1 MAKINLNMIKKI
13 LLASFLVFGL
23 AASAQSTD
31 LDPFDIN
38 YSYVNLPS
46 KPIVDKKNRTYSFV
60 TNIDRNLQ
68 YNKPKY
74 FIENQVT
81 INGFEKKEKNGYLS
95 IEVVLQNPAITK
107 KEITNRVSSS
117 KDKNGRV
124 TNKYYYTVV
133 YSYTQDGNAKV
144 VSNDG
149 KVSKVINFTAQRS
162 AKSQEYENYSQAESF
177 QYGIQNL
184 IRNNFTTEVVNTLNN
199 ELNDEFGYPV
209 KTGVDKLWILAN
221 KKHPE
226 QMAEYNAY
234 LTVKSA
240 FDKMNFADP
249 TADIA
254 NEVRESIAYFESLP
268 TKYSED
274 EKAHR
279 KIRYSA
285 YFNLAKIY
293 YLLDNPTKSNE
304 YCQKLI
310 ANDYDKSDGETMLKA
325 NNELLTLFKANQLNN
340 RHFAVETKN
349 FIFEEKQPVYSG
361 NTSSAPVS
369 NAPYS
374 IETDQN
380 YIMAYMLTI
389 KKDTIAGYM
398 HKSRAMNLSDAV
410 TVTVKDFQGKFSER
424 NFKANEVSRLILSNG
439 EEYATV
445 SFRVS
450 VDNGG
455 MTMAAASKKFVKE
468 MFVGNKIGVYQY
480 FNGEV
485 ILKMANESEG
495 KSNAS
500 AGWMLGAKKRFEEM
514 AKGCPSLLERVEKK
528 EFKNNLESI
537 LTFAEALEA
546 CK

>member
-1 MAKINLNMIKKI
+1 MKKI
-13 LLASFLVFGL
+13 LLASFLLIGL
-23 AASAQSTD
+23 SASAQSTD

-68 YNKPKY
+68 YNKPQY

-81 INGFEKKEKNGYLS
+81 INGFEKKQKNGYLS
-95 IEVVLQNPAITK
+95 VEVVLQNPAITK

-144 VSNDG
+144 VSSDG
-149 KVSKVINFTAQRS
+149 KVSKIINFTAQRS

-184 IRNNFTTEVVNTLNN
+184 IRNNFTTEVINTLNN

-209 KTGVDKLWILAN
+209 KSGTDKLWILAN

-234 LTVKSA
+234 LTVKNA
-240 FDKMNFADP
+240 FDKMNFAEP
-249 TADIA
+249 TTDIA
-254 NEVRESIAYFESLP
+254 NEIKDAIAYFESLP
-268 TKYSED
+268 TKYNED

-293 YLLDNPTKSNE
+293 YLLDNPAKASE

-325 NNELLTLFKANQLNN
+325 NNELQLLLKANQLTN

-361 NTSSAPVS
+361 STTSAPAT

-380 YIMAYMLTI
+380 YILAYMLTV
-389 KKDTIAGYM
+389 KKDTVAGYM

-445 SFRVS
+445 SFKLS

-455 MTMAAASKKFVKE
+455 MTIAAASKKFVKE
-468 MFVGNKIGVYQY
+468 MFVGKKIGVYQY

-500 AGWMLGAKKRFEEM
+500 ASWMLGPKKRFEEM

-537 LTFAEALEA
+537 LSFAEALEA

>member
-1 MAKINLNMIKKI
+1 MKKL
-13 LLASFLVFGL
+13 LLAFFMLFGL
-23 AASAQSTD
+23 TTMAQSTD
-31 LDPFDIN
+31 LDPFDLY
-38 YSYVNLPS
+38 YSYVSLPA
-46 KPIVDKKNRTYSFV
+46 KPILEKKNRTYSFV

-68 YNKPKY
+68 YSKSKY

-81 INGFEKKEKNGYLS
+81 ISGFEKKEKNGYLS
-95 IEVVLQNPAITK
+95 IEVVLQNPVITK
-107 KEITNRVSSS
+107 KDITTRTSSS

-124 TNKYYYTVV
+124 TNKYYYTVE
-133 YSYTQDGNAKV
+133 YSYSQDGNAKV

-149 KVSKVINFTAQRS
+149 KVNKIINFTGQKS
-162 AKSQEYENYSQAESF
+162 SKSQEYESYSQAESF
-177 QYGIQNL
+177 QYSIYNL
-184 IRNNFTTEVVNTLNN
+184 IRNNYATEVVNTMNN
-199 ELNDEFGYPV
+199 QLNDEFGYPV
-209 KTGVDKLWILAN
+209 KTGMDKLWILAN

-226 QMAEYNAY
+226 QLPEYNAY
-234 LTVKSA
+234 LTVKNA
-240 FDKMNFADP
+240 FERMNFAEP
-249 TADIA
+249 TADIET
-254 NEVRESIAYFESLP
+254 EVKDAIAYFESLP
-268 TKYSED
+268 TKYGED

-293 YLLDNPTKSNE
+293 SLLDKPAKSNE

-310 ANDYDKSDGETMLKA
+310 ANDYDKFDGETMLKT
-325 NNELLTLFKANQLNN
+325 NNEMLTLFKANQITN
-340 RHFAVETKN
+340 RHFSVETKN
-349 FIFEEKQPVYSG
+349 FVFEEKQAVYSN
-361 NTSSAPVS
+361 NTSSAPS
-369 NAPYS
+369 SDAPYS

-380 YIMAYMLTI
+380 YILAYMLTI

-398 HKSRAMNLSDAV
+398 HKSRSMNLSEAV

-424 NFKANEVSRLILSNG
+424 NFKANELSRLILSNG

-445 SFRVS
+445 AFRVS

-455 MTMAAASKKFVKE
+455 MTMASATKKFAKE
-468 MFVGNKIGVYQY
+468 MFVGKKISVYQY

-485 ILKMANESEG
+485 IIKMANDSEG

-500 AGWMLGAKKRFEEM
+500 AGWMLGPKKRFEEM
-514 AKGCPSLLERVEKK
+514 AKTCPSLQEKIDRK

-537 LTFAEALEA
+537 ISFAEALEA

>member
-1 MAKINLNMIKKI
+1 MKK
-13 LLASFLVFGL
+13 LLPAFFLLFGL

-38 YSYVNLPS
+38 YSYVNLPT
-46 KPIVDKKNRTYSFV
+46 KPVADKKNRTYSFV

-81 INGFEKKEKNGYLS
+81 ISGFEKKEKNGYLS
-95 IEVVLQNPAITK
+95 VEVVLQNPAITK
-107 KEITNRVSSS
+107 KDITNRISSS
-117 KDKNGRV
+117 KDKSGRV

-144 VSNDG
+144 VSSDG
-149 KVSKVINFTAQRS
+149 KVNKVINFTAQRS

-177 QYGIQNL
+177 QYGIYNL
-184 IRNNFTTEVVNTLNN
+184 IRNNFTNEVVTTLNN

-209 KTGVDKLWILAN
+209 KNGTDKLWILAN

-226 QMAEYNAY
+226 QLAEYNAY
-234 LTVKSA
+234 LTVKNA
-240 FDKMNFADP
+240 FDKMNFAEP
-249 TADIA
+249 TTEIA
-254 NEVRESIAYFESLP
+254 NEVKESIAYFESLP
-268 TKYSED
+268 NKYNED

-293 YLLDNPTKSNE
+293 YLLDNPAKSNE

-325 NNELLTLFKANQLNN
+325 NNDLLTLLKANQTPN
-340 RHFAVETKN
+340 RHFTVETKN
-349 FIFEEKQPVYSG
+349 FIFEEKQPTYSG
-361 NTSSAPVS
+361 NTSSAPVT

-380 YIMAYMLTI
+380 YILAYMLTI

-424 NFKANEVSRLILSNG
+424 NFKANEISRLILSNG

-455 MTMAAASKKFVKE
+455 MTMASASKKFAKE
-468 MFVGNKIGVYQY
+468 MFVGKKISIYQY
-480 FNGEV
+480 FNGEI
-485 ILKMANESEG
+485 ILKMTNESEG

-500 AGWMLGAKKRFEEM
+500 AGWMLGPKKRFEEM
-514 AKGCPSLLERVEKK
+514 AKGCPTLLERVEKK

-537 LTFAEALEA
+537 ISFAEALEA
-546 CK
+546 CQ

>member
-1 MAKINLNMIKKI
+1 MIKKI

-144 VSNDG
+144 VSSDG

-234 LTVKSA
+234 LTVKNA

-254 NEVRESIAYFESLP
+254 NEVKESIAYFESLP

>member
-144 VSNDG
+144 VSSDG

-234 LTVKSA
+234 LTVKNA

-254 NEVRESIAYFESLP
+254 NEVKESIAYFESLP

>member
-81 INGFEKKEKNGYLS
+81 INGFEKKEKNGYLC

-144 VSNDG
+144 VSSDG

-234 LTVKSA
+234 LTVKNA

-254 NEVRESIAYFESLP
+254 NEVKESIAYFESLP

>member
-1 MAKINLNMIKKI
+1 MIKKI

-234 LTVKSA
+234 LTVKNA
-240 FDKMNFADP
+240 FDKMNFAEP

-254 NEVRESIAYFESLP
+254 NEVKESIAYFESLP

>member
-1 MAKINLNMIKKI
+1 MKK
-13 LLASFLVFGL
+13 LLHVIFLFFGL
-23 AASAQSTD
+23 SVFAQSTD
-31 LDPFDIN
+31 LDPFDIS
-38 YSYVNLPS
+38 YSYVNLPT
-46 KPIVDKKNRTYSFV
+46 KPIADKKNRTYSFV

-74 FIENQVT
+74 LIENQVT
-81 INGFEKKEKNGYLS
+81 ISGFEKKEKNGYLS
-95 IEVVLQNPAITK
+95 VEVVLQNPAITK
-107 KEITNRVSSS
+107 KDITNRVSSS

-144 VSNDG
+144 VSGDG
-149 KVSKVINFTAQRS
+149 KVNKVINFTAQRS
-162 AKSQEYENYSQAESF
+162 AKSQEYESYSQAESF
-177 QYGIQNL
+177 QYGIYNL
-184 IRNNFTTEVVNTLNN
+184 IRNNFTTEVVNTLNT

-209 KTGVDKLWILAN
+209 KTGTDKLWILAN

-226 QMAEYNAY
+226 QLAEYNAY
-234 LTVKSA
+234 LTVKNA
-240 FDKMNFADP
+240 FDRMNFAEP
-249 TADIA
+249 TTDIA
-254 NEVRESIAYFESLP
+254 TEVKEAIAYFESLP
-268 TKYSED
+268 IKYSED

-293 YLLDNPTKSNE
+293 YLLDNPAKSNE

-325 NNELLTLFKANQLNN
+325 NNELLTLFKVNQITN
-340 RHFAVETKN
+340 RHFTVDTKN
-349 FIFEEKQPVYSG
+349 FIFEEKQPAYSG
-361 NTSSAPVS
+361 NTTSAPVT

-380 YIMAYMLTI
+380 YILAYMLTI

-398 HKSRAMNLSDAV
+398 HKSRAMNLSEAV

-455 MTMAAASKKFVKE
+455 MTMASASKKFVKE
-468 MFVGNKIGVYQY
+468 MFTGNKISVYQY
-480 FNGEV
+480 FNGEI

-500 AGWMLGAKKRFEEM
+500 AGWMLGTKKRFEEM
-514 AKGCPSLLERVEKK
+514 AKGCPSLLERVDKK

-537 LTFAEALEA
+537 LSFAEALEA

>member
-234 LTVKSA
+234 LTVKNA
-240 FDKMNFADP
+240 FDKMNFAEP

-254 NEVRESIAYFESLP
+254 NEVKESIAYFESLP

-293 YLLDNPTKSNE
+293 YLLDNPTKSIE

>member
-1 MAKINLNMIKKI
+1 MKKL
-13 LLASFLVFGL
+13 LLASFLLIGL
-23 AASAQSTD
+23 ASSAQSTD

-38 YSYVNLPS
+38 YSYVNLPT
-46 KPIVDKKNRTYSFV
+46 KPIADKKNRTYSFV

-81 INGFEKKEKNGYLS
+81 ISGFEKKEKNGYLS
-95 IEVVLQNPAITK
+95 VEVVLQNPAITK
-107 KEITNRVSSS
+107 KDITNRISSS
-117 KDKNGRV
+117 KDKSGRV

-144 VSNDG
+144 VSSDG
-149 KVSKVINFTAQRS
+149 KVNKVINFTAQRS

-177 QYGIQNL
+177 QYGIYNL
-184 IRNNFTTEVVNTLNN
+184 IRNNFTNEVVTTLNN

-209 KTGVDKLWILAN
+209 KNGTDKLWILAN

-226 QMAEYNAY
+226 QLAEYNAY
-234 LTVKSA
+234 LTVKNA
-240 FDKMNFADP
+240 FDKMNFAEP
-249 TADIA
+249 TTDIA
-254 NEVRESIAYFESLP
+254 NEVKESIAYFESLP
-268 TKYSED
+268 NKYNED

-285 YFNLAKIY
+285 YFNLSKIY
-293 YLLDNPTKSNE
+293 YLLDNPEKSNE

-325 NNELLTLFKANQLNN
+325 NNDLLTLLKANQTPN
-340 RHFAVETKN
+340 RHFTVETKN
-349 FIFEEKQPVYSG
+349 FIFEEKQPTYSG

-369 NAPYS
+369 SAPYS

-380 YIMAYMLTI
+380 YILAYMLTI

-424 NFKANEVSRLILSNG
+424 NFKANEISRLILSNG

-455 MTMAAASKKFVKE
+455 MTMASASKKFAKE
-468 MFVGNKIGVYQY
+468 MFVGNKISIYQY
-480 FNGEV
+480 FNGEI
-485 ILKMANESEG
+485 ILKMTNESEG

-500 AGWMLGAKKRFEEM
+500 AGWMLGPKKRFEEM
-514 AKGCPSLLERVEKK
+514 AKGCPTLLERVEKK

-537 LTFAEALEA
+537 IAFAEALEA

>member
-1 MAKINLNMIKKI
+1 MKK
-13 LLASFLVFGL
+13 LLPAFFLLFGL

-38 YSYVNLPS
+38 YSYVNLPT
-46 KPIVDKKNRTYSFV
+46 KPVADKKNRTYSFV

-81 INGFEKKEKNGYLS
+81 ISGFEKKEKNGYLS
-95 IEVVLQNPAITK
+95 VEVVLQNPAITK
-107 KEITNRVSSS
+107 KDITNRISSS
-117 KDKNGRV
+117 KDKSGRV

-144 VSNDG
+144 VSSDG
-149 KVSKVINFTAQRS
+149 KVNKVINFTAQRS

-177 QYGIQNL
+177 QYGIYNL
-184 IRNNFTTEVVNTLNN
+184 IRNNFTNEVVTTLNN

-209 KTGVDKLWILAN
+209 KNGTDKLWILAN

-226 QMAEYNAY
+226 QLAEYNAY
-234 LTVKSA
+234 LTVKNA
-240 FDKMNFADP
+240 FDKMNFAEP
-249 TADIA
+249 TTDIA
-254 NEVRESIAYFESLP
+254 NEVKESIAYFESLP
-268 TKYSED
+268 NKYNED

-293 YLLDNPTKSNE
+293 YLLDNPAKSNE

-325 NNELLTLFKANQLNN
+325 NNDLLTLLKANQTPN
-340 RHFAVETKN
+340 RHFTVETKN
-349 FIFEEKQPVYSG
+349 FIFEEKQPTYSG
-361 NTSSAPVS
+361 NTSSAPVT

-380 YIMAYMLTI
+380 YILAYMLTI

-424 NFKANEVSRLILSNG
+424 NFKANEISRLILSNG

-455 MTMAAASKKFVKE
+455 MTMASASKKFAKE
-468 MFVGNKIGVYQY
+468 MFVGKKISIYQY
-480 FNGEV
+480 FNGEI
-485 ILKMANESEG
+485 ILKMTNESEG

-500 AGWMLGAKKRFEEM
+500 AGWMLGPKKRFEEM
-514 AKGCPSLLERVEKK
+514 AKGCPTLLERVEKK

-537 LTFAEALEA
+537 ISFAEALEA
-546 CK
+546 CQ

>member
-1 MAKINLNMIKKI
+1 MAKNNLTMKKI
-13 LLASFLVFGL
+13 LLASLLLIGL

-68 YNKPKY
+68 YNKPQY

-81 INGFEKKEKNGYLS
+81 INGFEKKQKNGYLS
-95 IEVVLQNPAITK
+95 VEVVLQNPAITK

-117 KDKNGRV
+117 KDKSGRV

-144 VSNDG
+144 VSSDG
-149 KVSKVINFTAQRS
+149 KVSKIINFTAQRS

-184 IRNNFTTEVVNTLNN
+184 IRNNFTTEVINTLNN

-209 KTGVDKLWILAN
+209 KSGVDKLWILAN

-234 LTVKSA
+234 LTVKNA
-240 FDKMNFADP
+240 FDKMNFAEP
-249 TADIA
+249 TTDIA
-254 NEVRESIAYFESLP
+254 NEIKDAIAYFESLP

-293 YLLDNPTKSNE
+293 YLLDNPAKSNE

-325 NNELLTLFKANQLNN
+325 NNELQLLLKANQITN

-361 NTSSAPVS
+361 TTSSAPAT

-380 YIMAYMLTI
+380 YILAYMLTV
-389 KKDTIAGYM
+389 KKDTIAGYL
-398 HKSRAMNLSDAV
+398 HKSRAMNLSEAV

-424 NFKANEVSRLILSNG
+424 NIKANEVSRLILSNG

-445 SFRVS
+445 SFKLS

-455 MTMAAASKKFVKE
+455 MTIAAASKKFVKE
-468 MFVGNKIGVYQY
+468 MFVGKKIGVYQY

-500 AGWMLGAKKRFEEM
+500 ASWMLGPKKRFEEM

-537 LTFAEALEA
+537 LSFAEALEA

>member
-1 MAKINLNMIKKI
+1 
-13 LLASFLVFGL
+13 
-23 AASAQSTD
+23 
-31 LDPFDIN
+31 
-38 YSYVNLPS
+38 
-46 KPIVDKKNRTYSFV
+46 
-60 TNIDRNLQ
+60 
-68 YNKPKY
+68 
-74 FIENQVT
+74 
-81 INGFEKKEKNGYLS
+81 
-95 IEVVLQNPAITK
+95 
-107 KEITNRVSSS
+107 
-117 KDKNGRV
+117 
-124 TNKYYYTVV
+124 
-133 YSYTQDGNAKV
+133 
-144 VSNDG
+144 
-149 KVSKVINFTAQRS
+149 
-162 AKSQEYENYSQAESF
+162 
-177 QYGIQNL
+177 
-184 IRNNFTTEVVNTLNN
+184 LNN

-209 KTGVDKLWILAN
+209 KSGADKLWILAN

-234 LTVKSA
+234 LTVKNA
-240 FDKMNFADP
+240 FDKMNFAEP
-249 TADIA
+249 TTDIA
-254 NEVRESIAYFESLP
+254 NEIKDAIAYFESLP
-268 TKYSED
+268 TKYNED

-293 YLLDNPTKSNE
+293 YLLDNPAKSNE

-325 NNELLTLFKANQLNN
+325 NNELQTLLKANQITN

-349 FIFEEKQPVYSG
+349 FIFEEKQPAYSG
-361 NTSSAPVS
+361 TTSSAPAT

-380 YIMAYMLTI
+380 YILAYMLTVR
-389 KKDTIAGYM
+389 KDTVAGYM

-424 NFKANEVSRLILSNG
+424 NIKANEVSRLILSNG

-445 SFRVS
+445 SFKLS

-455 MTMAAASKKFVKE
+455 MTIAAASKKFVKE
-468 MFVGNKIGVYQY
+468 MFVGKKIGVYQY

-500 AGWMLGAKKRFEEM
+500 ASWMLGPKKRFEEM

-537 LTFAEALEA
+537 LSFAEALEA

>member
-1 MAKINLNMIKKI
+1 LAKINLNMIKKI

-234 LTVKSA
+234 LTVKNA
-240 FDKMNFADP
+240 FDKMNFAEP

-254 NEVRESIAYFESLP
+254 NEVKESIAYFESLP

>member
-1 MAKINLNMIKKI
+1 MAQTITTMKKI
-13 LLASFLVFGL
+13 LLAFLMLSGVNAF
-23 AASAQSTD
+23 SQSTD
-31 LDPFDIN
+31 LDPFDLN
-38 YSYVNLPS
+38 YSYVALPS
-46 KPIVDKKNRTYSFV
+46 KPILDKKNRTYSFV
-60 TNIDRNLQ
+60 TNVDRNLQ

-81 INGFEKKEKNGYLS
+81 ISGFEKKEKNGYLS
-95 IEVVLQNPAITK
+95 VEVVLQNPAITK
-107 KEITNRVSSS
+107 KDITTRTSSS
-117 KDKNGRV
+117 KDKSGRV
-124 TNKYYYTVV
+124 TNKYYYTVE

-149 KVSKVINFTAQRS
+149 KVNKIINFTAQKT
-162 AKSQEYENYSQAESF
+162 AKSQEYESYTQAESF
-177 QYGIQNL
+177 QYGIYNL
-184 IRNNFTTEVVNTLNN
+184 IRNNYTNEVVNTLNN

-209 KTGVDKLWILAN
+209 KSGTDKLWILAN

-226 QMAEYNAY
+226 QLAEYNAY
-234 LTVKSA
+234 LTVKNA
-240 FDKMNFADP
+240 FDRMNFAEP
-249 TADIA
+249 TADIE
-254 NEVRESIAYFESLP
+254 NEVKDAIAYFESLP
-268 TKYSED
+268 TKYNQD

-293 YLLDNPTKSNE
+293 SLLDKPAKSNE

-310 ANDYDKSDGETMLKA
+310 TNDYDKFDGESMLKA
-325 NNELLTLFKANQLNN
+325 NNELLTLFKANQITN
-340 RHFAVETKN
+340 RHFTVDTKN
-349 FIFEEKQPVYSG
+349 FVFEEKQPAYG
-361 NTSSAPVS
+361 NNTSSAPVT

-380 YIMAYMLTI
+380 YILAYMLTI

-398 HKSRAMNLSDAV
+398 HKSRAMNLSEAI

-445 SFRVS
+445 AFRVS

-455 MTMAAASKKFVKE
+455 MTMASATKKFAKE
-468 MFVGNKIGVYQY
+468 MYVGKKISVYQY

-485 ILKMANESEG
+485 IIKMASESEG

-500 AGWMLGAKKRFEEM
+500 AGWMLGPKKRFEEM
-514 AKGCPSLLERVEKK
+514 AKGCPSLLERVDKK

-537 LTFAEALEA
+537 LSFAEALEA

>member
-144 VSNDG
+144 VSSDG

-234 LTVKSA
+234 LTVKNA
-240 FDKMNFADP
+240 FDKMNFAEP

-254 NEVRESIAYFESLP
+254 NEVKESIAYFESLP

>member
-234 LTVKSA
+234 LTVKNA
-240 FDKMNFADP
+240 FDKMNFAEP

-254 NEVRESIAYFESLP
+254 NEVKESIAYFESLP

>member
-1 MAKINLNMIKKI
+1 MIKKI

-234 LTVKSA
+234 LTVKNA

-254 NEVRESIAYFESLP
+254 NEVKESIAYFESLP